1 MNKGTSYLLLGLG
14 TVGFLFFLFYGG
26 AAIPEREM
34 WFVLSIVM
42 AGVGGYWI
50 LRHKWEKARANN
62 AAQFSH
68 SSDLRYK
75 GEKIRVT
82 LDNCEVKSRS
92 YHQDITNYGMPG
104 RIEMLDSLYDGNRN
118 HKTKEV
124 LQTYIV
130 YYKIIN
136 GVEYTFVSDARSV
149 SREVMQRFLEG
160 QRGVDLYIDKNDA
173 TIYMFD
179 LPNL

>member
-1 MNKGTSYLLLGLG
+1 MKNGTGYLFLGLG
-14 TVGFLFFLFYGG
+14 TLGFLFFLIYGG

-42 AGVGGYWI
+42 AGVGGYWV
-50 LRHKWEKARANN
+50 LRRKWEKARVDN

-68 SSDLRYK
+68 SYDLRYN

-92 YHQDITNYGMPG
+92 YQQDITNYGLPS
-104 RIEMLDSLYDGNRN
+104 RIEMYNGNRN
-118 HKTKEV
+118 YKTKEV

-149 SREVMQRFLEG
+149 SREVMRRFLEG
-160 QRGVDLYIDKNDA
+160 QKGVDLYIDKNDA